1 MKVELVDWMGDDN
14 SVVDAARVSFDKRA
28 DNYSDEANIKL
39 IRFLAR
45 EKHELPFAHTAL
57 TLRCSAP
64 VPIRTQCFK
73 SKVGFVENEE
83 SRRYITGRP
92 QLYVPDFW
100 RTKPEGSI
108 KQGSGT
114 GKIDIKSEFNSGFC
128 INCGKELV
136 LLGKGGQP
144 KKYCGTE
151 CKTKFTNAN
160 RNPYKTVF
168 QNCEAR
174 VKREGKRKFALDF
187 DTFDF
192 PEYCKYLGIKLD
204 YSVGKGKICDNSPSF
219 DRIDGSKDYIPG
231 NVEIISHKANTMKSS
246 ANKDELV
253 TFAKSVLRIHGGY
266 IDHGKTYED
275 VCNRMIDLYEEMID
289 AGVSPEQARFI
300 LPQGVMVN
308 WIWTGSLLA
317 YARFYNLR
325 SKPDA
330 QKEVQVMAGKVG
342 SICAELWPV
351 SWQALTEYNMEAYE

>member
-1 MKVELVDWMGDDN
+1 MISATYLDHMGDDN
-14 SVVDAARVSFDKRA
+14 SVVTAARVSFAKEA
-28 DNYSDEANIKL
+28 SNYTEEQNHRL
-39 IRFLAR
+39 INFLAR
-45 EKHELPFAHTAL
+45 ERHELPFAHTAI

-83 SRRYITGRP
+83 SRRYITSRP

-128 INCGKELV
+128 IKCGEELI

-174 VKREGKRKFALDF
+174 VKREGKRKFELDF

-192 PEYCKYLGIKLD
+192 PEYCKYLGIRLD

-219 DRIDGSKDYIPG
+219 DRIDASKDYTPG
-231 NVEIISHKANTMKSS
+231 NVEIISNKANTMKSS
-246 ANKDELV
+246 ADKDELV
-253 TFAKSVLRIHGGY
+253 RFAKSVLRIHGGY
-266 IDHGKTYED
+266 IDYGRTYED
-275 VCNRMIDLYEEMID
+275 VCSRMIDLYEEMIE

-300 LPQGVMVN
+300 LPQGIMVN

-317 YARFYNLR
+317 YSRFCKLR
-325 SKPDA
+325 LKPDA
-330 QKEVQVMAGKVG
+330 QAEVRVMAEQVSDIMAG
-342 SICAELWPV
+342 LYPV
-351 SWQALTEYNMEAYE
+351 SWKALEDAR